1 MSGAAPALAGWE
13 FRSAVR
19 SRWVL
24 GTALAFSGLAL
35 LVTLLGMRSIREL
48 GLSGAGPASAALM
61 NLGILLP
68 SLMGMLLGAAHL
80 SSARDQGVLAMI
92 AAQPVSRRT
101 IAVGT
106 FAGLTAALWST
117 IGVGFSLAVL
127 ILSGVANAGEI
138 VPLLALLMTALAV
151 AAVSVAI
158 GVAVASLSTGRT
170 QALAM
175 AMVLWI
181 VFAFGIDLAVA
192 ALAPALHLGP
202 GGLLIAIL
210 LNPLEAARV
219 LALLATS
226 PEATAL
232 GPLGAYLLTRFG
244 AAGSAMVLI
253 ASLAA
258 WTTGSLW
265 AARWALRRRD
275 L

>member
-1 MSGAAPALAGWE
+1 MRGAAAALAGWE
-13 FRSAVR
+13 FRGAVR

-24 GTALAFSGLAL
+24 GTAIAFSALAL

-68 SLMGMLLGAAHL
+68 SLMGMLLGTAHL
-80 SSARDQGVLAMI
+80 SAAREQGVLAMI
-92 AAQPVSRRT
+92 ATQPVSRRS

-106 FAGLTAALWST
+106 FFGLTGALWAT
-117 IGVGFSLAVL
+117 IGTGFGLAVL
-127 ILSGVANAGEI
+127 IVSGVADSAEI
-138 VPLLALLMTALAV
+138 VPLVSLLVTTLAV

-158 GVAVASLSTGRT
+158 GVALASLSSSRT
-170 QALAM
+170 QALAL
-175 AMVLWI
+175 AVVLWI
-181 VFAFGIDLAVA
+181 AFGFGIDLIVA
-192 ALAPALHLGP
+192 ALAPAIHLGP
-202 GGLLIAIL
+202 GGLLIVIL

-232 GPLGAYLLTRFG
+232 GPLGSYLLERFG
-244 AAGSAMVLI
+244 QVGTVALLG
-253 ASLAA
+253 ASLIGWIVASLGLA
-258 WTTGSLW
+258 EWT
-265 AARWALRRRD
+265 LRRRD